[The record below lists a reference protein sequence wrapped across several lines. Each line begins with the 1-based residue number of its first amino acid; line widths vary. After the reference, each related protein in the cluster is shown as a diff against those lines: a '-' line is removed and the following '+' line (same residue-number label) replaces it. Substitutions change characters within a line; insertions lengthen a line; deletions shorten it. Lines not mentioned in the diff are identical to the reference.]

1 MPAEYYTE
9 DNILVIANRENIT
22 STELKSMKNTGSE
35 IACEKGLKF
44 ILIDLRKAI
53 LKAQLD
59 DYFEFAKSLA
69 KEFPTISKYA
79 LVLSPKTLASEDANF
94 IETVA
99 QNYGTTLK
107 RFSEYDDAIG
117 WLIIFF
123 LTISN

>member
-99 QNYGTTLK
+99 QNRGIPIQD
-107 RFSEYDDAIG
+107 FDSEQKAIE
-117 WLIIFF
+117 WLRNR
-123 LTISN
+123 SNKID